1 MDKEKLADK
10 TKETDRILK
19 GLATVTTLIGID
31 PAQALAGGWGKAPIG
46 AYRGSLA
53 FVDLDAAVKQPLALA
68 EQLHIL
74 GKLDGR
80 QEGYDL
86 KTVTI
91 PLGAVANQPVSGTL
105 TVPAGKVFFLNAI
118 RTTCPATGGANV
130 ITANWRLSHW
140 ADPSAAPNTAGQ
152 AYYAVDLNFGAL
164 GGNDVAEFHQEAPFF
179 AITNSPWTLR
189 LPAGTV
195 LTATFTNTVAAA
207 GAAVAGTI
215 ELFGFVGKS
224 LVD

>member
-1 MDKEKLADK
+1 MGKERPADK
-10 TKETDRILK
+10 TGQGDRPLR
-19 GLATVTTLIGID
+19 GLTTLVGLN
-31 PAQALAGGWGKAPIG
+31 PAQALSAGWGKVLVG
-46 AYRGSLA
+46 AFRGGLA
-53 FVDLDAAVKQPLALA
+53 FQDLDAAVKQPLALA

-118 RTTCPATGGANV
+118 RTTCPASGGANV
-130 ITANWRLSHW
+130 IAANWRLKNW
-140 ADPSAAPNTAGQ
+140 EDPSPAPNTAGQ
-152 AYYAVDLNFGAL
+152 AYYALDLNFGAL

-179 AITNSPWTLR
+179 AVTNSPWTLR
-189 LPAGTV
+189 LPGGTV
-195 LTATFTNTVAAA
+195 MTVTFTNLVAAA
-207 GAAVAGTI
+207 GAAVAGTV
-215 ELFGFVGKS
+215 ELFGFVGKP